1 MMSTIHTI
9 VVFII
14 ALGLLVTV
22 HEFGHFWVARRCGV
36 KVIRFSIGFGKALWR
51 RTDKKGTEFVIAA
64 IPLGGYVKMLDERAE
79 EVEPHLRSQA
89 FNNKTV
95 GQRAAIIAAGPLA
108 NFLFAVFAYW
118 LVFIIGVPTLRPV
131 IGDITP
137 QSIAAKANISA
148 GMELKSV
155 AGIETPDWS
164 AVRMALLGQ
173 IGDKQIEVTV
183 APFGSSVEQ
192 KKTLDISNWA
202 FDPEKESPIQTL
214 GFMPKM
220 PQVEP
225 VLDVVQP
232 DSAAQRA
239 GLKQGDRLLKVNG
252 KDVGQW
258 QDFVKLWQSSP
269 GQPIELV
276 VSRAGENQTIVMTP
290 DVKTLD
296 DGSKIGFAGIS
307 PKVIPLPEEYQI
319 TRQYNVFSAVYQA
332 ASETWQLTKLTAKMI
347 VKLITGDVKLKNL
360 SGPISIAQGAGVA
373 ASYGL
378 VYYLMFLAII
388 SVNLGIINLFPLPVL
403 DGGHLA
409 FLAVEKVTG
418 KPVSEQVQDYSYRVG
433 AILLVLLM
441 GLALFNDFSRF
452 YG

>member
-1 MMSTIHTI
+1 MSTIHTI

-51 RTDKKGTEFVIAA
+51 KTDKKGTEFVIAA

-118 LVFIIGVPTLRPV
+118 LVFIIGVPALRPV

-155 AGIETPDWS
+155 AGIETPDWN

-173 IGDKQIEVTV
+173 IGEKQIDVTV

-192 KKTLDISNWA
+192 KKTLDTSNWA
-202 FDPEKESPIQTL
+202 FDPDKQSPIQTL
-214 GFMPKM
+214 GFVPKM

-225 VLDVVQP
+225 VLDVVQK
-232 DSAAQRA
+232 DSAASKA

-252 KDVGQW
+252 KDLGQW
-258 QDFVKLWQSSP
+258 QDFVKLWQNSP

-276 VSRAGENQTIVMTP
+276 VARDGENQTVVMTP

-296 DGSKIGFAGIS
+296 DGSKIGFAGLS
-307 PKVIPLPEEYQI
+307 PKVIPLPEEYQV
-319 TRQYNVFSAVYQA
+319 TRQYDVFSAVYQA
-332 ASETWQLTKLTAKMI
+332 GSETWQLTKLTAKMI

-360 SGPISIAQGAGVA
+360 SGPISIAQGAGMA

-378 VYYLMFLAII
+378 VYYLMFLALI

>member
-1 MMSTIHTI
+1 MSVIHTI

-79 EVEPHLRSQA
+79 EVEPALRAQA

-95 GQRAAIIAAGPLA
+95 GQRAAIIAAGPMA

-118 LVFIIGVPTLRPV
+118 LVFIIGVPSLRPV
-131 IGDITP
+131 IGEVAP
-137 QSIAAKANISA
+137 QSIAAQANISA

-164 AVRMALLGQ
+164 AVRMALVGQ
-173 IGDKQIEVTV
+173 IGEKKIDVTI
-183 APFGSSVEQ
+183 APFGSSSEQ
-192 KKTLDISNWA
+192 ERTLDTSNWA
-202 FDPEKESPIQTL
+202 FDPDKQDPIKTL
-214 GFMPKM
+214 GFVPKM
-220 PQVEP
+220 PQIEP
-225 VLDVVQP
+225 VIEIVQQ
-232 DSAAQRA
+232 DSAAAKA
-239 GLKQGDRLLKVNG
+239 GLMQGDRLLRVNG
-252 KDVGQW
+252 AEFGQW
-258 QDFVKLWQSSP
+258 QDFVKLVSGSP

-276 VSRAGENQTIVMTP
+276 ISRDGESRTLTMTP
-290 DVKTLD
+290 DVKTLS
-296 DGSKIGFAGIS
+296 DGSQRGFAGIS
-307 PKVIPLPEEYQI
+307 PKVIPLPDEYQI
-319 TRQYNVFSAVYQA
+319 NRQYNVFSAVYQA
-332 ASETWQLTKLTAKMI
+332 GSETWQLTTLTAKMI
-347 VKLITGDVKLKNL
+347 AKLITGDVKLKNL
-360 SGPISIAQGAGVA
+360 SGPISIAQGAGTA

-378 VYYLMFLAII
+378 VYYLMFLALI

-403 DGGHLA
+403 DGGHLV

-452 YG
+452 YS

>member
-1 MMSTIHTI
+1 MSTIHTI

-51 RTDKKGTEFVIAA
+51 KTDKKGTEFVIAA

-118 LVFIIGVPTLRPV
+118 LVFIIGVPALRPV

-155 AGIETPDWS
+155 AGIETPDWN

-173 IGDKQIEVTV
+173 IGEKQIDVTV

-192 KKTLDISNWA
+192 KKTLDTSNWA
-202 FDPEKESPIQTL
+202 FDPDKQSPIQTL
-214 GFMPKM
+214 GFVPKM

-225 VLDVVQP
+225 VLDVVQK
-232 DSAAQRA
+232 DSAASKA

-252 KDVGQW
+252 KDLGQW
-258 QDFVKLWQSSP
+258 QDFVKLWQNSP

-276 VSRAGENQTIVMTP
+276 VARDGENQTVVMTP

-296 DGSKIGFAGIS
+296 DGSKIGFAGLS
-307 PKVIPLPEEYQI
+307 PKVIPLPEEYQV

-332 ASETWQLTKLTAKMI
+332 GSETWQLTKLTAKMI

-360 SGPISIAQGAGVA
+360 SGPISIAQGAGMA

-378 VYYLMFLAII
+378 VYYLMFLALI

>member
-1 MMSTIHTI
+1 MSTIHTI

>member
-192 KKTLDISNWA
+192 KKTLDISNWV

>member
-1 MMSTIHTI
+1 MSTIHTI

-14 ALGLLVTV
+14 AVGLLVTV

-36 KVIRFSIGFGKALWR
+36 KVIRFSVGFGKALWR

-118 LVFIIGVPTLRPV
+118 LIFIIGMPALRPV
-131 IGDITP
+131 IGEVAP
-137 QSIAAKANISA
+137 QSIAAQANISA

-155 AGIETPDWS
+155 AGIETPDWN

-173 IGDKQIEVTV
+173 VGEKRIDVTV
-183 APFGSSVEQ
+183 AQFGSSVEQ
-192 KKTLDISNWA
+192 KKTLDTSNWA
-202 FDPEKESPIQTL
+202 FDPDKQSPIQTL
-214 GFMPKM
+214 GFVPKM

-225 VLDVVQP
+225 VLAVVHK
-232 DSAAQRA
+232 DSAAEKA
-239 GLKQGDRLLKVNG
+239 GLKPGDRLLKVNG

-258 QDFVKLWQSSP
+258 QDFVKLWQGSP
-269 GQPIELV
+269 GRPMELG
-276 VSRAGENQTIVMTP
+276 VSRDGENMTIVMTP
-290 DVKTLD
+290 EAKTLD
-296 DGSKIGFAGIS
+296 NGSTVGFAGIS

-332 ASETWQLTKLTAKMI
+332 GIETWQLTKLTAKMM

-360 SGPISIAQGAGVA
+360 SGPVTIAQVAGEA
-373 ASYGL
+373 AKSGIL
-378 VYYLMFLAII
+378 YYLMFLALI